1 MAAHASQCVEACCAA
16 QVCGITCCGLVN
28 FEQHCSSKKHL
39 RKAAAAAGALTGA
52 SVVASDSTDTER
64 NTTYVG
70 LQAQCRSYCKQ
81 IISTELNR
89 AVVELLQQLLFWQER
104 AKSASPYNLAKRKRL
119 VSGLR
124 HVPPAAPCFSPHVL
138 QSAASL
144 KHWKPCLACEA
155 VKALLD

>member
-1 MAAHASQCVEACCAA
+1 MGSSALVFPYGMGMLSACITPVQALMPSA
-16 QVCGITCCGLVN
+16 LQVCGITCCGLVN

-39 RKAAAAAGALTGA
+39 RKSAAVAGALSGA
-52 SVVASDSTDTER
+52 SVMASDSTDTER

-81 IISTELNR
+81 VISTELNR

-124 HVPPAAPCFSPHVL
+124 RVLPSPTRP
-138 QSAASL
+138 SAG
-144 KHWKPCLACEA
+144 P
-155 VKALLD
+155 

>member
-1 MAAHASQCVEACCAA
+1 M
-16 QVCGITCCGLVN
+16 CGITCCGLVN

-39 RKAAAAAGALTGA
+39 RKSAAVAGALSGA
-52 SVVASDSTDTER
+52 SVMASDSTDTER

-81 IISTELNR
+81 VISTELNR

-124 HVPPAAPCFSPHVL
+124 HALP
-138 QSAASL
+138 SL
-144 KHWKPCLACEA
+144 A
-155 VKALLD
+155 